1 MDRLEALQ
9 LFVRVVESGSFS
21 KAARAQNIVQPTV
34 SKAIAALEERLGA
47 QLLHRT
53 SRGLSLTTAGQ
64 DYYDATVR
72 LLGELEEA
80 EGRIGRGQVAP
91 AGLVRVASSAALGR
105 MYLVPR
111 LPAFFE
117 RFPDVAVQFE
127 ISERHVNLIEDG
139 IDVALRIGI
148 LADSGLVARRIGSA
162 RGVTVASPA
171 YLERRGTPETPA
183 ELANH
188 DCVAFVFHGSPRPWT
203 FKGPAGPIVV
213 APKGKIRS
221 NDAEHIRAGVRAGL
235 GIGHNVS
242 WLYARELASGEL
254 RRLLTG
260 YEPDPLPIHAVC
272 PEGRHIPNRV
282 RVFIDFLAETCAA
295 DPDLRIQ

>member
-1 MDRLEALQ
+1 
-9 LFVRVVESGSFS
+9 
-21 KAARAQNIVQPTV
+21 
-34 SKAIAALEERLGA
+34 
-47 QLLHRT
+47 
-53 SRGLSLTTAGQ
+53 
-64 DYYDATVR
+64 
-72 LLGELEEA
+72 
-80 EGRIGRGQVAP
+80 
-91 AGLVRVASSAALGR
+91 

-117 RFPDVAVQFE
+117 RFPDVSIGFD

-139 IDVALRIGI
+139 IDVALRIGY
-148 LADSGLVARRIGSA
+148 LADSALVARRIGSA

-183 ELANH
+183 DLADH
-188 DCVAFVFHGSPRPWT
+188 DCVAFVFHGSPRPWS

-213 APKGKIRS
+213 APKGNIQS
-221 NDAEHIRAGVRAGL
+221 NDAEHVRAAVRAGL
-235 GIGHNVS
+235 GVGHNVS

-254 RRLLTG
+254 CPLLPD

-282 RVFIDFLAETCAA
+282 RVFIEFLAEICAA
-295 DPDLRIQ
+295 DPDLRIR